1 MSGETFGASVL
12 FGKKKVAAEVPPPIR
27 RDPIPESPGYFSSG
41 ISDLDALLGGG
52 YRPGRVV
59 AVVGDDTV
67 RGEDFFLLGLP
78 PLLNFLALD
87 RGAIAVPPAGVP
99 ADQVRARAIQFLS
112 SSTFD
117 ARARVI
123 DYTAVQASGTWMVPM
138 GRYGRDEAMHAM
150 VAAERTVAGNPR
162 SPFVEL
168 MALDTMEGIVG
179 AETAVRMFFNGIQR
193 TKAIGNLGLVWARS
207 TSVARDAI
215 TGMADD
221 YFALT
226 REGEGVV
233 VRGIRPAFEA
243 RAIVWAES
251 HGALTISLGL
261 AAR

>member
-1 MSGETFGASVL
+1 MTPWTPVL
-12 FGKKKVAAEVPPPIR
+12 FGRKKVVADVPPPVR
-27 RDPIPESPGYFSSG
+27 RDSTPETPGYFSSG
-41 ISDLDALLGGG
+41 IADLDALLGGG
-52 YRPGRVV
+52 YGPGRVV

-78 PLLNFLALD
+78 PVLNFLALR
-87 RGAIAVPPAGVP
+87 RGAIVVPPAGVP
-99 ADQVRARAIQFLS
+99 ADQVRTRAIQYIS

-138 GRYGRDEAMHAM
+138 GRYGRDDAMRAM
-150 VAAERTVAGNPR
+150 VAAERAVAGNPR

-193 TKAIGNLGLVWARS
+193 TKAVGNLGLVWVRS
-207 TSVARDAI
+207 TSAGRDAI

-221 YFALT
+221 YFALS
-226 REGEGVV
+226 REGERVV
-233 VRGIRPAFEA
+233 LRGIRPAFEA
-243 RAIVWAES
+243 RAIVWAER
-251 HGALTISLGL
+251 HGVLTISLGL
-261 AAR
+261 PAK